1 MEQLLTLDS
10 LFTLLM
16 LVLLQAVLGFDN
28 LLYIS
33 LESQKAPKD
42 KQSYVRKMGV
52 GLAIILRIALLFVLL
67 QLISF
72 FEDPFLSMHSNSFI
86 EFDISGHSIIVLVG
100 GIFIIYTAVKEIWHM
115 MLMKEHAKVEGAE
128 SKKSVKSVI
137 TWIVVMNLVFSFD
150 SILSAMALTSDLDKM
165 PQLVLMTIAVILG
178 GLLMIV
184 MADKVANFL
193 QKNKMYE
200 VLGLFILFIV
210 GIMLLSEG
218 GHLANLQLF
227 GSHVTPMSKT
237 TFYFVI
243 ITLIIIDIVQGRYQ
257 KNLIA
262 KKEAQDKAAEER
274 ES

>member
-10 LFTLLM
+10 LFTLFM

-42 KQSYVRKMGV
+42 KQSYVRKLGV
-52 GLAIILRIALLFVLL
+52 GLAIILRVVLLFILVK
-67 QLISF
+67 LIQF
-72 FEDPFLSMHSNSFI
+72 FQEPFLTMHNNSI
-86 EFDISGHSIIVLVG
+86 LEFDFNGHSLIVLAG

-115 MLMKEHAKVEGAE
+115 MLMKEHESNEKVK
-128 SKKSVKSVI
+128 KKSVKSVI
-137 TWIVVMNLVFSFD
+137 TWIVIMNLVFSFD
-150 SILSAMALTSDLDKM
+150 SILSAMALTSDM
-165 PQLVLMTIAVILG
+165 EETPQLILMTIAIVLG

-184 MADKVANFL
+184 MADKVSNFL

-218 GHLANLQLF
+218 GHIAHLQLF
-227 GSHVTPMSKT
+227 GNYVTPMSKT

-243 ITLIIIDIVQGRYQ
+243 ITLVIIDIVQGRYQ
-257 KNLIA
+257 KNLLA
-262 KKEAQDKAAEER
+262 KKEAINNAAEEKD
-274 ES
+274 S